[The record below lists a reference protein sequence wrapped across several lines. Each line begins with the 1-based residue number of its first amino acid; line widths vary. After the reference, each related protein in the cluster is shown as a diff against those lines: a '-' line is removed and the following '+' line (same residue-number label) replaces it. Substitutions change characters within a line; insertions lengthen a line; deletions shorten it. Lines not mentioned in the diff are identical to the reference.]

1 MFSSEGWQNNVM
13 SESAPEEDA
22 DLSSPTLSVVAE
34 GSDAER
40 PTRRDQIK
48 EAALFLFAE
57 RGYQGTSMEA
67 IARRVGVR
75 ASSLYNHID
84 SKQKLLVEIMTTTM
98 EDLISG
104 FEDATRDGD
113 LVDKL
118 RRAMAAHVNYHAL
131 HQPDVR
137 VGNGELLSLEEPARS
152 AVIELRS
159 RYARMCQGL
168 IESGEREG
176 VFRMP
181 STQLATYALLEMGI
195 GVALWYRADGPLSLD
210 YIASVYSEMAAHLLG
225 LGD

>member
-1 MFSSEGWQNNVM
+1 VGDDWWQNVNM
-13 SESAPEEDA
+13 SKTAEDE
-22 DLSSPTLSVVAE
+22 DTGLSSPMLMAVTGQTDGE
-34 GSDAER
+34 K
-40 PTRRDQIK
+40 PTRGDQIR
-48 EAALFLFAE
+48 EAALSLFAE

-84 SKQKLLVEIMTTTM
+84 SKQKLLVEIMMATM
-98 EDLISG
+98 EDLIAG
-104 FEDATRDGD
+104 FQDATREGD
-113 LVDKL
+113 LVEKL
-118 RRAMAAHVNYHAL
+118 RRAMEAHVYYHAL

-152 AVIELRS
+152 VVIELRS
-159 RYARMCQGL
+159 RYARMWQKL
-168 IESGEREG
+168 IESGEQEG

-195 GVALWYRADGPLSLD
+195 GVALWYRADGPLSLE
-210 YIASVYSEMAAHLLG
+210 YIASVYAEMAAHLLG